1 MSTLGETIM
10 ATNAEDIKQQA
21 ENYEKLILKQIGV
34 FINTKRKEKGITVRD
49 LNKMTGV
56 SLGVISDLENTNCM
70 PRVETLLRICEA
82 LDIHMNVLFENMK
95 LTHKATR
102 KGANVSIDK
111 YDKLG
116 QILAG
121 LEDFTYTKEDVAEI
135 VSYMKYL
142 DFKKQSK

>member
-1 MSTLGETIM
+1 M
-10 ATNAEDIKQQA
+10 ATNADEIKQQA
-21 ENYEKLILKQIGV
+21 EYYEKLILNQIGV

-82 LDIHMNVLFENMK
+82 LDIDNTVLFENMK
-95 LTHKATR
+95 LAHTSAR
-102 KGANVSIDK
+102 KDSSVTASKIDK

-121 LEDFTYTKEDVAEI
+121 LEDFTYSKEDVAEI

>member
-1 MSTLGETIM
+1 M
-10 ATNAEDIKQQA
+10 ATNADEIKQQA
-21 ENYEKLILKQIGV
+21 EYYEKLILNQIGV

-82 LDIHMNVLFENMK
+82 LDIDNTVLFENMK
-95 LTHKATR
+95 LAHTSTR
-102 KGANVSIDK
+102 KGASVQASKIDK